1 MRQLREEVGKE
12 RATLYTRIVG
22 LEVPLLA
29 KVPYPRSHK
38 EDIEA
43 KDIDSRVSSSQA
55 DVIGG
60 MLG

>member
-1 MRQLREEVGKE
+1 MRQLHEEVGKE
-12 RATLYTRIVG
+12 RTTLHTRIVG

-43 KDIDSRVSSSQA
+43 KDIDSRVASALHKQ
-55 DVIGG
+55 V
-60 MLG
+60 